1 MARVE
6 FSSVVTS
13 VRGKVGGSV
22 FQRNRS
28 GYSLKNKSNNVN
40 SASIKQIAS
49 RMYMSQVHA
58 AWRSMSENE
67 RNAWDIFANF
77 KPIKNKNNSNVN
89 LTGYQLFLKYNL
101 IRLQAGYTILTTITY
116 SQITNLAVEVSF
128 LVNSPTVF
136 VAFLT
141 LDFSDDYGCLLMSS
155 APRSSNYPLKAKSYK
170 VLIPDAIS
178 NNTLIL
184 SDVFV
189 ATFGQFP
196 TNPSWLSYKVTIFD
210 IAQPVIREG
219 FFDIARVT
227 FIV

>member
-1 MARVE
+1 VARVE

-13 VRGKVGGSV
+13 IRGKVGGSV

-28 GYSLKNKSNNVN
+28 GYSLKNKSNNVD
-40 SASIKQIAS
+40 SASVKQIAS
-49 RMYMSQVHA
+49 RVYMSQVHA

-77 KPIKNKNNSNVN
+77 KPVRNRNNSNVN

-116 SQITNLAVEVSF
+116 SQITNLAVDMSF
-128 LVNSPTVF
+128 LVASPAVF

-141 LDFSDDYGCLLMSS
+141 LDFSDDYGCLLMTS

-170 VLIPDAIS
+170 VLIPDAIDE
-178 NNTLIL
+178 NALYL

-189 ATFGQFP
+189 KTYGKIP
-196 TNPSWLSYKVTIFD
+196 TNPSWLSYKLTIFD

-219 FFDIARVT
+219 FFDIVQVSFT
-227 FIV
+227 G